1 MSKNQPY
8 RISITLKG
16 RRLHDVVCPPGTSEQ
31 GAHAIAKDFA
41 RRFPPTQ
48 GFVIEPKPHHE
59 EPPHD

>member
-16 RRLHDVVCPPGTSEQ
+16 RRLHDVICPPGTNEQ
-31 GAHAIAKDFA
+31 GAQAIAKDFA

-48 GFVIEPKPHHE
+48 GFVIEPQQQKP
-59 EPPHD
+59 EPPQ